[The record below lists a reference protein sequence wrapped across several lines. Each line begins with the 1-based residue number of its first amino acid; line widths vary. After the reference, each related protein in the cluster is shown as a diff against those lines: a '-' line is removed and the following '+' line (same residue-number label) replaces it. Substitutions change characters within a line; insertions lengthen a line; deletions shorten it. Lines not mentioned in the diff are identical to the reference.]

1 MEENKN
7 PLPFE
12 TPVAPPQPATPPA
25 FATGKRELI
34 LCTVVLIAAVLMA
47 NFLTVGGF
55 HLAFG
60 IASALIIVASTVY
73 LLRSGRKL
81 TFYSGALLTFSVIIA
96 LSFGRSEDG
105 FVKFV
110 MFIFL
115 CFSANLGLCL
125 LGGKNRRDPKGFT
138 SFADAFRAAFSLG
151 VGKVSP
157 AFSGLSI
164 ARKARKSSQTTGAII
179 AGLAIAVPLVIV
191 LVLLLTSADAAF
203 EGLMNKLPKVDLW
216 EPAAAL
222 ILGIPMGCYFY
233 VRATALQHTSEA
245 PVSSGSSKGM
255 NPLTVNTVLA
265 AVCLVYGVYLFSQ
278 LAYFVGGFSGFLPEE
293 YTMAEYARRGF
304 FEMAV
309 ICTINLFVISVAVG
323 VTRKEDTSPLST
335 RLLCLFIGIITLF
348 LTVASSAKMVMYIGS
363 YGLTRLRVLTQVIIL
378 FMALATIFVCI
389 WLFARKM
396 PYMKAIVLTALL
408 LGSVVVWADVDT
420 VVACYN
426 VRAYQAGL
434 LESVDINHL
443 ADLSD
448 GAIPYI
454 AELANDSD
462 PLVAKRAVSAL
473 KQRAYRESD
482 RKSNDF
488 RAWNIADAIADPYTA
503 QYKSENKDS
512 YR

>member
-12 TPVAPPQPATPPA
+12 TPVTPQVPVSAPA

-34 LCTVVLIAAVLMA
+34 LCTAVLIIAVLMA

-60 IASALIIVASTVY
+60 ITSALIIIATALY

-81 TFYSGALLTFSVIIA
+81 TFYSGALLSFSVIIA
-96 LSFGRSEDG
+96 LSFGRSEDT

-125 LGGKNRRDPKGFT
+125 LAGRNRRDPKGFT

-151 VGKVSP
+151 IGKMSP
-157 AFSGLSI
+157 AFTGLSM

-179 AGLAIAVPLVIV
+179 AGLAIAVPLVII

-222 ILGIPMGCYFY
+222 ILGISMGFYFY
-233 VRATALQHTSEA
+233 IRAAALQHTSEA
-245 PVSSGSSKGM
+245 PVSPKNGSGM

-309 ICTINLFVISVAVG
+309 ICTINLFVISIAVG

-335 RLLCLFIGIITLF
+335 RLLCLFIGVITLF

-426 VRAYQAGL
+426 VRAYQSGA
-434 LESVDINHL
+434 LETVDMVHL
-443 ADLSD
+443 GDLSD
-448 GAIPYI
+448 SAIPYV
-454 AELANDSD
+454 AELVQDKD
-462 PLVAKRAVSAL
+462 PEVAKQAVSIL
-473 KQRAYRESD
+473 KRRAYRESD
-482 RKSNDF
+482 WESNDF

-503 QYKSENKDS
+503 QYKPESKDS